1 MLCFTPQSEPNGCVW
16 TLEMMQLDYINSK
29 GDGSGMKSPRF
40 VEGLDKRTCFDDVD
54 GVRNLGGNT
63 HLQIIKNLNLHIFL
77 EKWREAWHIQWVFY
91 TYFVQQ
97 VPS

>member
-1 MLCFTPQSEPNGCVW
+1 
-16 TLEMMQLDYINSK
+16 MMQLDYISTPK
-29 GDGSGMKSPRF
+29 VTGPGRWVRDEIPKIRFGDWTKEPMGQKSGK
-40 VEGLDKRTCFDDVD
+40 
-54 GVRNLGGNT
+54 T
-63 HLQIIKNLNLHIFL
+63 HLLTTKNLNLHIFL